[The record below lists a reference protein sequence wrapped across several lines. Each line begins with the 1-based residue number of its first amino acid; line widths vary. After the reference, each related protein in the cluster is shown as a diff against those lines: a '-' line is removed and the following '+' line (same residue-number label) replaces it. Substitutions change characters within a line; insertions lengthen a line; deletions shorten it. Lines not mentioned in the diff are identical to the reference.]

1 MDTSRIDGVKAPQ
14 HRGTLRSHRRLEQR
28 TIDEVHGHPGV
39 GRLLLARDDAG
50 LLLVREVEGAR
61 IIIFQ

>member
-28 TIDEVHGHPGV
+28 AVDEVHGHPGV
-39 GRLLLARDDAG
+39 GRLLLAGDDAR
-50 LLLVREVEGAR
+50 LLFVGEVEGAR
-61 IIIFQ
+61 RVVLE

>member
-1 MDTSRIDGVKAPQ
+1 MDTSRVDGVKAPQ

-28 TIDEVHGHPGV
+28 TINEVHGDPGV
-39 GRLLLARDDAG
+39 GRLLLARDHSS

-61 IIIFQ
+61 IIILQ

>member
-28 TIDEVHGHPGV
+28 TIDEVHGDPGV

-50 LLLVREVEGAR
+50 LLFVGEVEGAR
-61 IIIFQ
+61 RVVLE